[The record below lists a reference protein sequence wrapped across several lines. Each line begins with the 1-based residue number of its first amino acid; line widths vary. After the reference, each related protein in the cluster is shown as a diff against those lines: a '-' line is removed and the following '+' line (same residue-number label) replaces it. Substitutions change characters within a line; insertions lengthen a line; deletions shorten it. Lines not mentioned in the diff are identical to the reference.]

1 MRLGRWYTNFGCNM
15 NHECQYILQWSIFL
29 NMKLAISLL
38 KAYYGICYH
47 SVARLKSLFPTH
59 TFHPLPPTPRDK
71 HESVKEEWG
80 RNINSCVIS
89 CLLSLVSVSPMLTS
103 YTVQRFHPRKVLFC
117 KVTVDDATHLD
128 HLNDI
133 TEQPLLDHVKSHA
146 GNSWFGFDLTNRKQP
161 LFHGFSHYHINWQGA
176 L

>member
-47 SVARLKSLFPTH
+47 IVLQGWKAFFQRILFIPS
-59 TFHPLPPTPRDK
+59 HPHPGTSMRAW
-71 HESVKEEWG
+71 EEWG

-117 KVTVDDATHLD
+117 KVTVDDVTHLD

-133 TEQPLLDHVKSHA
+133 TEQPLLDQVKSHA